1 MKIRHILVLFSI
13 SLIFS
18 QAIAAASDK
27 NKEQRLLELHK
38 HYAKEYDFSLDNT
51 FSGFIIQ
58 IPTWGKVLGP
68 LKGKPDIHYLEIG
81 VNQGRSAI
89 WMLENILTHPTAKLT
104 GIDLFPEGTD
114 FKEK

>member
-13 SLIFS
+13 GLIFS

-51 FSGFIIQ
+51 FS
-58 IPTWGKVLGP
+58 
-68 LKGKPDIHYLEIG
+68 
-81 VNQGRSAI
+81 
-89 WMLENILTHPTAKLT
+89 
-104 GIDLFPEGTD
+104 DLVDLLFRFQPG
-114 FKEK
+114 EKCWAH